1 MKQKCLYVAYKAV
14 KYKRQ
19 PMKFGCKSKAV
30 HQQQSGAVEA
40 CWAHNPEVRGS
51 KPRSASFLF
60 FYFTH
65 LITDFASNF
74 LEANINI
81 SQERGYLLRH
91 SELYKPKVAE
101 NAQMHVSTKMYCNY
115 KYSYKT
121 ILRLKNVII
130 FKRIAR
136 SVITI
141 MMSFGFSACKIGH

>member
-1 MKQKCLYVAYKAV
+1 MKQKCLHVAYKAV

-91 SELYKPKVAE
+91 SELYKPKLLK
-101 NAQMHVSTKMYCNY
+101 MHKCMFRQKC
-115 KYSYKT
+115 
-121 ILRLKNVII
+121 
-130 FKRIAR
+130 A
-136 SVITI
+136 VITNI
-141 MMSFGFSACKIGH
+141 RIKLF

>member
-1 MKQKCLYVAYKAV
+1 MRATEISIGYIWPYQRV
-14 KYKRQ
+14 Q
-19 PMKFGCKSKAV
+19 
-30 HQQQSGAVEA
+30 
-40 CWAHNPEVRGS
+40 GS

-91 SELYKPKVAE
+91 SELYKPKLLK
-101 NAQMHVSTKMYCNY
+101 MHKCMFRQKCTVITNIW
-115 KYSYKT
+115 YKT

-141 MMSFGFSACKIGH
+141 MMSFGFSGCKTGH